1 MTLDLTNRT
10 RAGWSTTRH
19 LGQGSTAELPADGAQ

>member
-1 MTLDLTNRT
+1 MTLDLTQILRT
-10 RAGWSTTRH
+10 LGATIL